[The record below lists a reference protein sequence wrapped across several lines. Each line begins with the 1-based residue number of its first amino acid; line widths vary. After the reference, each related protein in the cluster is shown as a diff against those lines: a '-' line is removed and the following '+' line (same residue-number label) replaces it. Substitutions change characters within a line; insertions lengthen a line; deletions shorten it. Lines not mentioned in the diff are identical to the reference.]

1 MKRKSLIIYFVLT
14 ILQLILIS
22 SGFFLNYLSS
32 KKAGVMRHIY
42 TRGLEHQSGI
52 YSPDALLIHQILIV
66 SAAVLVLLMLKN
78 QKRSKSFESIFSVFL
93 ALGFILIVNL
103 DGFRNMIAYTYILMG
118 FEASVFIQILKTMYS
133 KVAE

>member
-1 MKRKSLIIYFVLT
+1 MKRKSIILYLALT

-52 YSPDALLIHQILIV
+52 YSPDALLIHQIMMV
-66 SAAVLVLLMLKN
+66 SAAILILFVLKDRKCC
-78 QKRSKSFESIFSVFL
+78 KRFESMLSIFL
-93 ALGFILIVNL
+93 AGGFVLIANL
-103 DGFRNMIAYTYILMG
+103 AVFADMIAYTYILMG
-118 FEASVFIQILKTMYS
+118 FEAAILISLLKTVYI
-133 KVAE
+133 KFT